1 MGELHAGQD
10 ASQYPVLR
18 YKPETIPPA
27 SASRGVE
34 GVIRYF
40 FICRP
45 IFGRGFTSYQPQ
57 AGSKAR
63 TAGRARPLRAT
74 TACWEVNAMDME
86 FLKMFSV
93 DGVWAL
99 LSVALIFY
107 ILKSQEKRDERQDQR
122 EQNYQQMILSL
133 TETAKDITD
142 VKQLLQDHLCAVD
155 EKSPE

>member
-1 MGELHAGQD
+1 
-10 ASQYPVLR
+10 
-18 YKPETIPPA
+18 
-27 SASRGVE
+27 
-34 GVIRYF
+34 
-40 FICRP
+40 
-45 IFGRGFTSYQPQ
+45 
-57 AGSKAR
+57 
-63 TAGRARPLRAT
+63 
-74 TACWEVNAMDME
+74 MDME
-86 FLKMFSV
+86 FLKMFNV

>member
-1 MGELHAGQD
+1 MQ
-10 ASQYPVLR
+10 ASTR
-18 YKPETIPPA
+18 
-27 SASRGVE
+27 SATLQTGNHPTGFCIAR
-34 GVIRYF
+34 
-40 FICRP
+40 
-45 IFGRGFTSYQPQ
+45 GRGCDPVFFDLQ
-57 AGSKAR
+57 ANFWTRFYFLSTTGLVQGPGGRTRTPLPATAAR
-63 TAGRARPLRAT
+63 
-74 TACWEVNAMDME
+74 WEVNAMDME

>member
-1 MGELHAGQD
+1 
-10 ASQYPVLR
+10 
-18 YKPETIPPA
+18 
-27 SASRGVE
+27 
-34 GVIRYF
+34 
-40 FICRP
+40 
-45 IFGRGFTSYQPQ
+45 
-57 AGSKAR
+57 
-63 TAGRARPLRAT
+63 
-74 TACWEVNAMDME
+74 MDME

-142 VKQLLQDHLCAVD
+142 VKQLLQDHLAPSMKKVPND
-155 EKSPE
+155 PPAESINSLFRVRSRVSSQPVGKRTAPHGPRQIKEKENALCVTRTNTVRRPGSSPPRRG

>member
-1 MGELHAGQD
+1 
-10 ASQYPVLR
+10 
-18 YKPETIPPA
+18 
-27 SASRGVE
+27 
-34 GVIRYF
+34 
-40 FICRP
+40 
-45 IFGRGFTSYQPQ
+45 
-57 AGSKAR
+57 
-63 TAGRARPLRAT
+63 
-74 TACWEVNAMDME
+74 MDME

-142 VKQLLQDHLCAVD
+142 VKQLLQDQLCAVD

>member
-1 MGELHAGQD
+1 
-10 ASQYPVLR
+10 
-18 YKPETIPPA
+18 
-27 SASRGVE
+27 
-34 GVIRYF
+34 
-40 FICRP
+40 
-45 IFGRGFTSYQPQ
+45 
-57 AGSKAR
+57 
-63 TAGRARPLRAT
+63 
-74 TACWEVNAMDME
+74 MDME

-155 EKSPE
+155 EKSPEGSAGGIHQ